1 MNSVNCPMPTIF
13 IEAGFRFMI
22 YVHDH
27 APAHVHIHGHGGVD
41 EVVLD
46 PLTLR
51 AVRGNISGSEVRNA
65 LKIADKHKDALLTAW
80 RTHHG

>member
-1 MNSVNCPMPTIF
+1 MPTIF

-27 APAHVHIHGHGGVD
+27 APAHVHIHGHGGVV
-41 EVVLD
+41 EVILE

-51 AVRGNISGSEVRNA
+51 AVRGNISASEVRNA
-65 LKIADKHKDALLTAW
+65 MKIAHKRKNALLGAW
-80 RTHHG
+80 NNHHG

>member
-1 MNSVNCPMPTIF
+1 MPTIL

-27 APAHVHIHGHGGVD
+27 APAHVHIHGHGGVV
-41 EVVLD
+41 EVALE

-51 AVRGNISGSEVRNA
+51 AVRGNISASEVRHA
-65 LKIADKHKDALLTAW
+65 LKIVQNHRDEFLTAW
-80 RTHHG
+80 RKHHG